1 MIVVKHKDTSLNI
14 KGRFVKY
21 IQTIGVLDKDYL
33 LIRTFKWLQKIC
45 LFIHAYINTGR
56 SYRCIHYSIKLVASV
71 CQVKD
76 RYISLIGM

>member
-33 LIRTFKWLQKIC
+33 LIRTFKWLQKIDKE
-45 LFIHAYINTGR
+45 LGIVLLYWF
-56 SYRCIHYSIKLVASV
+56 
-71 CQVKD
+71 
-76 RYISLIGM
+76 